1 MEDSADWDRESTE
14 SHAPVMEKKDAG
26 ETKDDEA
33 KNKRKREDED
43 GDIVAGGEG
52 REEKRQAMTPQDQVP
67 KVKTDDKNSE
77 LEKRARE
84 FWERAPERVKE
95 AAKKARDFGEFKRY
109 RTFNFIHL
117 FSGPQDNLAAALIE
131 GSKKAGIEVRCR
143 SVDIKMDGAHN
154 LRDAEKWKELG
165 TEVDNGDYDGS
176 HGGFPCGSF
185 SRVRW
190 RKAPGYPE
198 PVRSL
203 EHPYGL
209 PSNSGQQQTEAD
221 VGTLMATWTTSLLER
236 QAENQKARG
245 VPEIATMENPPGSD
259 TQFECPAWALPEIKE
274 IIERIEANSVEFN
287 TCAYMTKEKVRFFK
301 PAKWAGKLEGLEKLN
316 KVCRCPAWI
325 THKPAVEKNS
335 VEAGVYPPELCNEVA
350 TLIIAQWKRT
360 LNLEYW
366 RYQLVIKREQVS
378 ELQCKWLI
386 NEENKMERN
395 KKKIE
400 VKMPEE
406 FKGVNPALS
415 GENVVEDSGPRS
427 SVLKSAKEVKELE
440 DKFYLGGM
448 RNPRIAI
455 DRSWKMKEAG
465 RSIREAWNRFR
476 RRCPEAVQLGADY
489 GTERA
494 TFDEEVARAW
504 KNELIVLLE
513 AVVTQAREHDRDE
526 LQFKSPLDPKLWRA
540 WADCSGDPDRWI
552 GRWAEDGV
560 PLGMAKDIPSSE
572 GVFPPSKGKDATED
586 VTPELE
592 DQCKVVNYKSYEEF
606 PEDATIEVERL
617 LEAGFAKKIS
627 KRYARERFGDGTVS
641 RLALLVKRKDDKA
654 VKRRIIVDMKRSG
667 GNDRASCPE
676 RIILPRIQDVSS
688 MGMDLARRCMEVEEI
703 TWGYRS
709 ETRDKDPVVAQLIS
723 FDLKDAFC
731 HYGLAKEELK
741 HSLAPLDED
750 HFILFSAMLFGFKSA
765 PLIMGRLAASI
776 GRLWQ
781 SLMEPHEAQ
790 LQLYIDDVLM
800 MARGTEAEINSLVA
814 MGLYTL
820 KAFGV
825 NFSLGKGERGTALK
839 WIGVQILLN
848 WGPGR
853 TPGELVYSIPKHA
866 MEEIKTALE
875 SWENRGLIPLRDL
888 RKTTGK
894 LSWMA
899 GVIPRIRWAVS
910 VLYAVLADAE
920 REEKW
925 GKEEERAERRDDK
938 RVKKGLVAV
947 KRMGVAREWLIK
959 ILSYRDAFTLR
970 TVKLKEESPTWAV
983 ITDACPTGYGGILAA
998 IVPGRAE
1005 MTLVEAFTAKFTEE
1019 EAKMLL
1025 LQHGESSSQ
1034 GPLEALAIIRAV
1046 AVWSSKMFEKSIL
1059 IRSDSVVALGMA
1071 RKLASPS
1078 PIVNYLGGE
1087 LAMNLEL
1094 WRVGKVVAQHIPG
1107 KLNDMA
1113 DWLSRCD
1120 VKKDKRPE
1128 ELMEVDIVIRGKLT
1142 KRDFFIPPP
1151 GVADGDVGW
1160 KDLPHHSVA
1169 VFHNL

>member
-1 MEDSADWDRESTE
+1 MW
-14 SHAPVMEKKDAG
+14 
-26 ETKDDEA
+26 
-33 KNKRKREDED
+33 NKRKRNED
-43 GDIVAGGEG
+43 GGDNVAEG
-52 REEKRQAMTPQDQVP
+52 DVREEKRQTVKHHDRPQAIE
-67 KVKTDDKNSE
+67 TDKKNTE
-77 LEKRARE
+77 LEKRAQE
-84 FWERAPERVKE
+84 FWDRAPERVKE
-95 AAKKARDFGEFKRY
+95 AAKKSKDFGEFKRN
-109 RTFNFIHL
+109 RKFNFIHL
-117 FSGPQDNLAAALIE
+117 FSGPKDNLAAALIE
-131 GSKKAGIEVRCR
+131 GAKKAGIEVMWR

-165 TEVDNGDYDGS
+165 SEVDQGSFDGL

-190 RKAPGYPE
+190 REAPGYPP

-209 PSNSGQQQTEAD
+209 PSNSPQQQTEAD

-236 QAENQKARG
+236 QADNQKARG
-245 VPEIATMENPPGSD
+245 VPEVATMENPPGSD

-274 IIERIEANSVEFN
+274 IMERMEANSVEFN
-287 TCAYMTKEKVRFFK
+287 TCAYMTKDKARFFK
-301 PAKWAGKLEGLEKLN
+301 PAKWAGKLEGIEKLN
-316 KVCRCPAWI
+316 RVCRCPAWVS
-325 THKPAVEKNS
+325 HKPAVEKNS

-350 TLIIAQWKRT
+350 TLVLAQWKRT
-360 LNLEYW
+360 LNLEFW

-378 ELQCKWLI
+378 ELQCKWLL

-400 VKMPEE
+400 IKMPEE
-406 FKGVNPALS
+406 FKGTNPALR
-415 GENVVEDSGPRS
+415 GDNVVDDSAPRS
-427 SVLKSAKEVKELE
+427 MVLRSAKEVKELE

-448 RNPRIAI
+448 RNPKIAV

-465 RSIREAWNRFR
+465 RRIRDAWNRFR
-476 RRCPEAVQLGADY
+476 RRCPKAMQLGADY
-489 GTERA
+489 GTTKA

-513 AVVTQAREHDRDE
+513 AVVTQARDQDRDD
-526 LQFKSPLDPKLWRA
+526 LQFKSPLDPKMWRA

-552 GRWAEDGV
+552 SRCAEDGV
-560 PLGMAKDIPSSE
+560 PLGMAKEIPSSE
-572 GVFPPSKGKDATED
+572 GVFPLSKGKDATDD

-592 DQCKVVNYKSYEEF
+592 DQCKIVNYKSFEEF
-606 PEDATIEVERL
+606 PEDAAIEVERL

-627 KRYARERFGDGTVS
+627 KERAREKFGEGTVS
-641 RLALLVKRKDDKA
+641 RLALLVKQKEDKTI
-654 VKRRIIVDMKRSG
+654 KRRIIVDMKRSG

-676 RIILPRIQDVSS
+676 RIILPRIQDVSN
-688 MGMDLARRCMEVEEI
+688 MGVDLAKRCMEVEEA
-703 TWGYRS
+703 TWNYRR
-709 ETRDKDPVVAQLIS
+709 ETRDRDPVVAQLIS

-741 HSLAPLDED
+741 HSLAPLDND

-765 PLIMGRLAASI
+765 PLVMGRLAAGI

-781 SLMEPHEAQ
+781 SLMEAHEAQ
-790 LQLYIDDVLM
+790 IQLYIDDVLM
-800 MARGTEAEINSLVA
+800 MARGTLTEINSLVA
-814 MGLYTL
+814 MGLYTM

-825 NFSLGKGERGTALK
+825 NFSLGKGERGSALK
-839 WIGVQILLN
+839 WIGIQILLN

-853 TPGELVYSIPKHA
+853 TPGELVYSIPKNA
-866 MEEIKTALE
+866 MEEIKSALE
-875 SWENRGLIPLRDL
+875 SWENRGMIPLREL

-899 GVIPRIRWAVS
+899 GVIPRIRWSVS

-920 REEKW
+920 REEKM
-925 GKEEERAERRDDK
+925 GKEETRAEKRDDK
-938 RVKKGLVAV
+938 RVKRGLVAV
-947 KRMGVAREWLIK
+947 KRLGVAREWLIK

-970 TVKLKEESPTWAV
+970 TVKLKEEGPVWAV

-998 IVPGRAE
+998 IVPGRSE
-1005 MTLVEAFTAKFTEE
+1005 MTMVEAFTAKFTEE
-1019 EAKMLL
+1019 EAKLLL

-1046 AVWSSKMFEKSIL
+1046 NLWTARMYEKSIL

-1078 PIVNYLGGE
+1078 PIVNFLGGE

-1094 WRVGKVVAQHIPG
+1094 WKIGKVVAQHIPG
-1107 KLNDMA
+1107 KLNDLA

-1120 VKKDKRPE
+1120 VKKEKRPQ
-1128 ELMEVDIVIRGKLT
+1128 ELLEVNIIIKGKLT
-1142 KRDFFIPPP
+1142 ARDFFIPPP
-1151 GVADGDVGW
+1151 GATNSEANW
-1160 KDLPHHSVA
+1160 KDVPHHSVA
-1169 VFHNL
+1169 AFHNLWGKRRAALKL

>member
-1 MEDSADWDRESTE
+1 MEDTADWDRESPE
-14 SHAPVMEKKDAG
+14 PHGAAVEK
-26 ETKDDEA
+26 EVSSEA
-33 KNKRKREDED
+33 KNEEAWNKRKRGEDDRDRVAED
-43 GDIVAGGEG
+43 DNREG
-52 REEKRQAMTPQDQVP
+52 KRHAVSRHDKPQIAEAEKKST
-67 KVKTDDKNSE
+67 E
-77 LEKRARE
+77 LEKRAQE
-84 FWERAPERVKE
+84 FWDRTPDRVKE
-95 AAKKARDFGEFKRY
+95 AAKKSRDFGEFKKNRKF
-109 RTFNFIHL
+109 TFIHL
-117 FSGPQDNLAAALIE
+117 FSGPKDNLAAALIE
-131 GSKKAGIEVRCR
+131 GAKKAGIEVWCR

-165 TEVDNGDYDGS
+165 KEVDQGDFDGS

-190 RKAPGYPE
+190 REAPGYPP
-198 PVRSL
+198 PVRSS

-209 PSNSGQQQTEAD
+209 PSNSPQQQTEAD
-221 VGTLMATWTTSLLER
+221 IGTLMATWTTSLLER
-236 QAENQKARG
+236 QAESQKGRG
-245 VPEIATMENPPGSD
+245 VPEVATMENPPGSD
-259 TQFECPAWALPEIKE
+259 TQFECPAWALPEVKE
-274 IIERIEANSVEFN
+274 IMERTEANSVEFN
-287 TCAYMTKEKVRFFK
+287 TCAYMSKDKVRFFK
-301 PAKWAGKLEGLEKLN
+301 PAKWAGKLEGLERLN
-316 KVCRCPAWI
+316 RVCRCPAWVS
-325 THKPAVEKNS
+325 HKPAVEKNS

-350 TLIIAQWKRT
+350 SLIIAQWKRT
-360 LNLEYW
+360 LNLEFW

-378 ELQCKWLI
+378 ELQCKWLL

-400 VKMPEE
+400 IKMPEE
-406 FKGVNPALS
+406 FKGTNPALR
-415 GENVVEDSGPRS
+415 GDNVTEDSGPRS
-427 SVLKSAKEVKELE
+427 TVLRSAKEAKELE

-448 RNPRIAI
+448 RNPKIAV

-476 RRCPEAVQLGADY
+476 RRCPEAMQLGADY
-489 GTERA
+489 GTA
-494 TFDEEVARAW
+494 KAAFNEEVARAW

-513 AVVTQAREHDRDE
+513 AVVTQARDQEKDD

-552 GRWAEDGV
+552 SRWAEDGV
-560 PLGMAKDIPSSE
+560 PLGMAKEIPSSE
-572 GVFPPSKGKDATED
+572 GVFPPSKGKDATDD

-592 DQCKVVNYKSYEEF
+592 DQCKIVNYKSFEEF
-606 PEDATIEVERL
+606 PEDAAVEVERL

-627 KRYARERFGDGTVS
+627 KERARERFGDGTVS
-641 RLALLVKRKDDKA
+641 RLALLVKQKEDKT

-676 RIILPRIQDVSS
+676 RIILPRIQDVSN
-688 MGMDLARRCMEVEEI
+688 MGVDLAKRCMEVEEA
-703 TWGYRS
+703 TWNYRRES
-709 ETRDKDPVVAQLIS
+709 RDKDPVVAQLIS

-741 HSLAPLDED
+741 HSLAPLDKD

-765 PLIMGRLAASI
+765 PLVMGRLAASV

-781 SLMEPHEAQ
+781 SLMEAHEAQ
-790 LQLYIDDVLM
+790 IQLYIDDVLM
-800 MARGTEAEINSLVA
+800 MARGTISEINSLVA
-814 MGLYTL
+814 MGLYTM
-820 KAFGV
+820 KAFGI
-825 NFSLGKGERGTALK
+825 NFSLGKGERGSALK

-853 TPGELVYSIPKHA
+853 TPGELVYSIPKNA
-866 MEEIKTALE
+866 MEEIKAALE
-875 SWENRGLIPLRDL
+875 SWENRGMIPLREL

-920 REEKW
+920 REEKL
-925 GKEEERAERRDDK
+925 GKEEARAEKRDDK
-938 RVKKGLVAV
+938 RVKKGLIAV
-947 KRMGVAREWLIK
+947 KRLGVAREWLIK

-970 TVKLKEESPTWAV
+970 SVKLKEEGPSWAV
-983 ITDACPTGYGGILAA
+983 VTDACPTGYGGILAA
-998 IVPGRAE
+998 IVQGRSE
-1005 MTLVEAFTAKFTEE
+1005 MMMVEAFTAKFTAE
-1019 EAKMLL
+1019 EAKLL
-1025 LQHGESSSQ
+1025 LLEHGESSSQ
-1034 GPLEALAIIRAV
+1034 GPLEALAIIRAI
-1046 AVWSSKMFEKSIL
+1046 ALWSARMYEKSIL

-1094 WRVGKVVAQHIPG
+1094 WNIGKVVAQHIPG
-1107 KLNDMA
+1107 KLNDLA

-1120 VKKDKRPE
+1120 VKKEKRPQ
-1128 ELMEVDIVIRGKLT
+1128 ELAEVDIVINGKVT
-1142 KRDFFIPPP
+1142 GKDFFIPPP
-1151 GVADGDVGW
+1151 GATKSEASW
-1160 KDLPHHSVA
+1160 KDVLHHSVA